1 MILNYPMNYP
11 KLPEFT
17 RTWEVLNEFA
27 RLKFEVGVD
36 KDKIEAYL
44 NEAEHTINSLIDTL
58 KELPADPGFTLKE
71 PDQLDKIRA
80 LRPFGNRKLWKEFH
94 SDKYMER
101 LTGSLFGR
109 FAGCTLGAPVECW
122 SVEDMSEWA
131 AYIGDK
137 FPPVDYWSSIK
148 NPNFKRYAVSECYK
162 YTKIGLDGVPVDD
175 DLTYTIL
182 GLLIMEDYGPEFTT
196 ENIGAAWL
204 KYLPYACSAE
214 RITLKNLKAG
224 IPSTKSA
231 EVDNPYVQWIGA
243 DIRSDP
249 WGYFAPGL
257 PEKAAELAYRD
268 AYISHRRNGIY
279 GEMYF
284 SAVIAA
290 AFETDNTIDALKIG
304 LAEIP
309 GECLLS
315 QDIRWAL
322 DAGKDIGNYLEAR
335 KAVEE
340 RFGKMSGWHTNLNAC
355 LTIFGLMIGGDD
367 VTRVIGETVAMGY
380 DNDCTAA
387 TAGSIIGAVRGLA
400 GIPEHWYKDY
410 KNKILTYIIGHP
422 EFKIDDVINRFAVQA
437 EQVFKLSC

>member
-1 MILNYPMNYP
+1 MEYPMKYP
-11 KLPEFT
+11 KLPEFG

-27 RLKFEVGVD
+27 RYQYEVGAGRQDIQTLVD
-36 KDKIEAYL
+36 RAEQTVLELIE
-44 NEAEHTINSLIDTL
+44 TIKS
-58 KELPADPGFTLKE
+58 LPADPEFALKE
-71 PDQLDKIRA
+71 PDTLEGIRS
-80 LRPFGNRKLWKEFH
+80 LRPQGIRKLWKGFN
-94 SDKYMER
+94 SAKYVER
-101 LTGSLFGR
+101 LTGSLYGR

-122 SVEDMSEWA
+122 SVEDMTEWA
-131 AYIGDK
+131 AFIGDP

-148 NPNFKRYAVSECYK
+148 NPNFKRYGVSECFR
-162 YTKIGLDGVPVDD
+162 YTKSGMNGIPVDD

-182 GLLIMEDYGPEFTT
+182 GLLMMEDYGTGFTT
-196 ENIGAAWL
+196 DDVGAAWL
-204 KYLPYACSAE
+204 KYLPHACSAE

-224 IPSTKSA
+224 VSPSVSA
-231 EVDNPYVQWIGA
+231 VKDNPYTQWIGA

-249 WGYFAPGL
+249 WGYLAPGL

-290 AFETDNTIDALKIG
+290 AFETDNTVDALKIG

-309 GECLLS
+309 RECLLS
-315 QDIRWAL
+315 QDVQWAL
-322 DAGKDIGNYLEAR
+322 EAGKGIRNHLEAR

-340 RFGKMSGWHTNLNAC
+340 RFGQMSGWHTNLNAC

-367 VTRVIGETVAMGY
+367 VTKVIGEVVAMGY

-387 TAGSIIGAVRGLA
+387 TAGSIVGAVRGIS
-400 GIPEHWYKDY
+400 GIPAHWYQDF
-410 KNKILTYIIGHP
+410 NNRILTYIIGHP
-422 EFKIDDVINRFAVQA
+422 EFAIDDLIKRFTVQA
-437 EQVFKLSC
+437 EAIHKIVG